1 VHANPKEATASFLV
15 PIYLQLLHNIME
27 GKAARSASGAAMSK
41 YDVEVEARLKA
52 IEAEIASI
60 KEGLKNHS
68 HTSGGGDTQA
78 QLDDLIK
85 RLGRKMSF

>member
-1 VHANPKEATASFLV
+1 MAA
-15 PIYLQLLHNIME
+15 
-27 GKAARSASGAAMSK
+27 GKAAKSASGAAMSQ

-52 IEAEIASI
+52 IEAEITSI

>member
-1 VHANPKEATASFLV
+1 
-15 PIYLQLLHNIME
+15 
-27 GKAARSASGAAMSK
+27 MSK

-60 KEGLKNHS
+60 KEGLNNHS
-68 HTSGGGDTQA
+68 HASGGGDTQA
-78 QLDDLIK
+78 QLDDLIA

>member
-1 VHANPKEATASFLV
+1 
-15 PIYLQLLHNIME
+15 
-27 GKAARSASGAAMSK
+27 MSK

-68 HTSGGGDTQA
+68 HVSGGGGDTQA
-78 QLDDLIK
+78 QLDDLIA

>member
-1 VHANPKEATASFLV
+1 
-15 PIYLQLLHNIME
+15 ME

-68 HTSGGGDTQA
+68 HASGGGDTQA

>member
-1 VHANPKEATASFLV
+1 MAA
-15 PIYLQLLHNIME
+15 
-27 GKAARSASGAAMSK
+27 GKAAKSASGAAMSQ

-52 IEAEIASI
+52 IESEIKSI

-78 QLDDLIK
+78 QLDDLIAK
-85 RLGRKMSF
+85 LGRKMSL

>member
-1 VHANPKEATASFLV
+1 
-15 PIYLQLLHNIME
+15 
-27 GKAARSASGAAMSK
+27 MSK
-41 YDVEVEARLKA
+41 YDVEVEKRLKV

-60 KEGLKNHS
+60 KESLNNHS

-78 QLDDLIK
+78 QLDDLIA